1 MDLKVEQRDKHVQ
14 SYIRM
19 TIVLGRDTIVL
30 MKLHDQSK
38 MGKERVYF
46 AYISIPLFIMKRGLG
61 QELKQ
66 DRNLEAEVDTEAM
79 KVC

>member
-1 MDLKVEQRDKHVQ
+1 
-14 SYIRM
+14 M

-38 MGKERVYF
+38 MGKERVYL
-46 AYISIPLFIMKRGLG
+46 ASISIPLIIMKRGSG
-61 QELKQ
+61 QELTQ

-79 KVC
+79 